1 MSSVQTGQL
10 ISLLINNVLMVMI
23 VTVVTLVAWLR
34 WHWLRAGSV
43 ATRAVRRRCRAAYVS
58 FVLTAVALLGML
70 VSLGVLTL
78 RSMIASNAL
87 VMGAMGIFLVSVM
100 TLLVALGLWFV
111 DLCFGLPALPTV
123 RQVKHSRLRTPMAL
137 LPVPMFSG
145 ETGPRRRRVQRQQR
159 RQQLWLGAHSL
170 EARCDRKKL

>member
-10 ISLLINNVLMVMI
+10 ISLLINNVLMVII
-23 VTVVTLVAWLR
+23 VTAVTLVAWLR

-70 VSLGVLTL
+70 VSLGGLTL

-87 VMGAMGIFLVSVM
+87 VMGAMGIFLLSVIM
-100 TLLVALGLWFV
+100 LLVALGLWFV
-111 DLCFGLPALPTV
+111 DLCFGLTILPTV
-123 RQVKHSRLRTPMAL
+123 RRSRQNPSLPISPIAL
-137 LPVPMFSG
+137 MPAVAGTTL
-145 ETGPRRRRVQRQQR
+145 RRRRGQRQPR
-159 RQQLWLGAHSL
+159 RQATQNAKSMTH
-170 EARCDRKKL
+170 

>member
-10 ISLLINNVLMVMI
+10 ISLLINNVLMVII
-23 VTVVTLVAWLR
+23 VTAVTLVAWLR

-43 ATRAVRRRCRAAYVS
+43 STRAVRRRCRAAYVS

-87 VMGAMGIFLVSVM
+87 VMGAMGIFLLSVVL
-100 TLLVALGLWFV
+100 LLVALGLWFV

-123 RQVKHSRLRTPMAL
+123 RRARPGAALRTPTAL

-145 ETGPRRRRVQRQQR
+145 TPRRRRSQRAPKRQEIWLGVQR
-159 RQQLWLGAHSL
+159 LG
-170 EARCDRKKL
+170 ARCDRKKL